1 MRRLETSDFQAANVA
16 YIEFWM
22 MDPFTEIDGKTPNY
36 TGNLY
41 FNLGEISEDVLRDGR
56 KFYESGMPVDGDRS
70 QLTQTAWGWVP
81 NQSAVTYA
89 FNTASD
95 SRRLQDI
102 GFNGLTSEEERT
114 FGPYAKFL
122 EDVRSRVRPEVTTH
136 SYKVLQPTAITITA
150 VRTLMNAA

>member
-1 MRRLETSDFQAANVA
+1 MVA
-16 YIEFWM
+16 SSTKAECLWM
-22 MDPFTEIDGKTPNY
+22 AIARN
-36 TGNLY
+36 
-41 FNLGEISEDVLRDGR
+41 SR
-56 KFYESGMPVDGDRS
+56 K
-70 QLTQTAWGWVP
+70 TAWGWVP

-122 EDVRSRVRPEVTTH
+122 EDVRSRVRPEVYDSLVTK
-136 SYKVLQPTAITITA
+136 SFSRPLSLLPRYGL
-150 VRTLMNAA
+150 